1 MKILKWVLIGL
12 GIAFIAIQV
21 VRPAKTNPEVDE
33 TRTLQAK
40 AQITPQVAAIFER
53 ACNDC
58 HSSKTVWPWYT
69 QVAPISWYIIRH
81 VNEGRKEL
89 NFSDWAKYDAKRAA
103 RKLQEICEQVEQ
115 GKMPIK
121 NYVLLH
127 PVASLSAEDRQAI
140 CDWAKQERERVTAGQ
155 QTAAH

>member
-1 MKILKWVLIGL
+1 MKVLKRVLIGL
-12 GIAFIAIQV
+12 GILFIAIQV

-33 TRTLQAK
+33 SRTLQAK
-40 AQITPQVAAIFER
+40 AQLTPQVAAIFER

-69 QVAPISWYIIRH
+69 QVAPVSWYVINH
-81 VNEGRKEL
+81 VNAGRKEL

-103 RKLQEICEQVEQ
+103 HKLEEICEQVEQ

-127 PVASLSAEDRQAI
+127 PAAGLSAEDRQAI
-140 CDWAKQERERVTAGQ
+140 CDWAKQERARALATQ
-155 QTAAH
+155 QTNAH